1 MNEIDLF
8 PDELRKQ
15 LLFTRWFRFTGYT
28 VVLLTILSVVA
39 FVLLREASARIE
51 EQIQYFQ
58 SQREITTANRR
69 QLEQLNQQKS
79 DLQQQLDLLGGLRSG
94 ASAEQMFLMIDRAL
108 PGPDVW
114 LTNWKFRRAGT
125 PIDQRQQAVSTGY
138 FIVIP
143 ADNRNRPAET
153 WQIETHMTIQGQAL
167 DHSAMSRF
175 VLNLTQQPEI
185 ENVRIV
191 NTRQIRATGSG
202 WSISASISW
211 FPRDKGAADAGFF

>member
-8 PDELRKQ
+8 PEDLRRQ
-15 LLFTRWFRFTGYT
+15 LLFTRWFKLTGYS
-28 VVLLTILSVVA
+28 VVLLTLVSVAA
-39 FVLLREASARIE
+39 FVLLRQASARID

-58 SQREITTANRR
+58 SQREITNANRR

-114 LTNWKFRRAGT
+114 LINWKFRRAGT
-125 PIDQRQQAVSTGY
+125 PVDASQQAVSTGY

-143 ADNRNRPAET
+143 ADNPNKPAET

-191 NTRQIRATGSG
+191 NTRSNQGKQVKLVDFSLDIVV
-202 WSISASISW
+202 SA
-211 FPRDKGAADAGFF
+211 RKGVS